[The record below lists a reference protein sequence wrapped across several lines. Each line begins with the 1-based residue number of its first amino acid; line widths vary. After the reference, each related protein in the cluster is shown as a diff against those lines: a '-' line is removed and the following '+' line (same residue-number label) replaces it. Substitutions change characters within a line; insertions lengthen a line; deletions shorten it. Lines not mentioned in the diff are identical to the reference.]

1 MTSIALFFFRQ
12 FSTSSI
18 VQQKYSLTLFCSLSE
33 IILINTDDTKNIWP
47 SRKFTNGRIRD
58 VKLPFVLQ
66 HQRRWPSSEE
76 CVKMCRKNNNNEFC
90 RLKCSRDLKG
100 IRSMKSNEEVRSM
113 NGRKDISTENV
124 NLVMQKNNKENKDEL
139 LETEESVHGVLIL
152 SNVNESNVNRSYNII
167 GIKAKETS
175 NMINDNDKIEDIK
188 RELKD
193 GSSTTTTEATV
204 VTKVNRRKYTRTS
217 LLPTNHTRPTV
228 YRGRVRYSPSSLRT
242 SILEESED
250 PDLNNSDQRLG
261 FTRKYSTTRRPT
273 TSQQSTTTSRSK
285 EEELEIMEVSV
296 AKQSSTEKNI
306 FWKARNIVAI
316 NNYMRKFNPNLS
328 VMTTIA
334 KSTKAIT
341 KPPTIKHETT
351 HEENVTSTKAVPT
364 KIIYSRP
371 TKIPS
376 LIINI
381 PNDASPIFYTDNRD
395 YQLSNGDFE
404 GSTLPETT
412 TLKVI
417 VEEQASYYENTTK
430 KEEEISSTTQS
441 TTQLPSLTDSTMQTK
456 SFRKNYTTIPRRSS
470 KSSTTIA
477 GKIDISS
484 TISSYLSNASSKKH
498 VTTTTTSNYVS
509 SSTVVSLLTET
520 LPTTTP
526 MSVSRNAAKTSI
538 PLYIEAV
545 VPPSPKSFTTST
557 TTSQPH
563 TLYEAISTTSK
574 PEINDVFVEEQ
585 KASVTTYA
593 LGAALFL
600 PLIVIVLLVIRH
612 YAHKNERKSED
623 IENYSNDIQPISPVV
638 TLDHGEENSSCFEGD
653 DSIVSEA
660 EFNRSKLKFKSLLGE
675 GNFGQVWKAEIE
687 DHSDHIGSIKIVAV
701 KTERSNANNGQGGL
715 KAECEIMRKLLP
727 AHPNVVTLLGACV
740 SKEPHMLIMSYEMR
754 GKLLSLLRTARGV
767 MNNGTLYH
775 RPHNRETS
783 MPLSPRRLTGF
794 AHDIAKGMEYIAGKG
809 VN

>member
-1 MTSIALFFFRQ
+1 
-12 FSTSSI
+12 
-18 VQQKYSLTLFCSLSE
+18 
-33 IILINTDDTKNIWP
+33 
-47 SRKFTNGRIRD
+47 
-58 VKLPFVLQ
+58 
-66 HQRRWPSSEE
+66 
-76 CVKMCRKNNNNEFC
+76 
-90 RLKCSRDLKG
+90 
-100 IRSMKSNEEVRSM
+100 
-113 NGRKDISTENV
+113 
-124 NLVMQKNNKENKDEL
+124 
-139 LETEESVHGVLIL
+139 
-152 SNVNESNVNRSYNII
+152 
-167 GIKAKETS
+167 
-175 NMINDNDKIEDIK
+175 MINDNDKMENIK
-188 RELKD
+188 RELRD
-193 GSSTTTTEATV
+193 ESSTTTTAATV
-204 VTKVNRRKYTRTS
+204 VTKINRRKYTRTS
-217 LLPTNHTRPTV
+217 LLPTNHTRPTA
-228 YRGRVRYSPSSLRT
+228 YRGRVRYSPSSIRT

-250 PDLNNSDQRLG
+250 PYLSNEQKLG
-261 FTRKYSTTRRPT
+261 VTRKYSTTRRPT
-273 TSQQSTTTSRSK
+273 TSQHSTTTSRSK

-328 VMTTIA
+328 VMSTIA

-341 KPPTIKHETT
+341 KPPTIHYD
-351 HEENVTSTKAVPT
+351 EENVTSTKAVPT
-364 KIIYSRP
+364 KVIYSRP

-381 PNDASPIFYTDNRD
+381 PNDASPIFYTDNRN

-404 GSTLPETT
+404 DSTLPETT
-412 TLKVI
+412 TLKAI
-417 VEEQASYYENTTK
+417 VEEQATYVENITK

-441 TTQLPSLTDSTMQTK
+441 TTQLPSLSDSTLQTK

-470 KSSTTIA
+470 SSSTTTTVR
-477 GKIDISS
+477 KTDISS
-484 TISSYLSNASSKKH
+484 TISSFLSNVSSKKH
-498 VTTTTTSNYVS
+498 VTTTTSNYVT

-526 MSVSRNAAKTSI
+526 MSVFRNAAKTSI
-538 PLYIEAV
+538 PLHIEVV
-545 VPPSPKSFTTST
+545 VPPSPKSFTTTT

-563 TLYEAISTTSK
+563 TLYDSISTTSK

-600 PLIVIVLLVIRH
+600 PLIVIVLIVIRQ
-612 YAHKNERKSED
+612 YAHKNERKSD
-623 IENYSNDIQPISPVV
+623 IENYSNDVQPISPVV
-638 TLDHGEENSSCFEGD
+638 TLDHGEDSSCFEGD

-701 KTERSNANNGQGGL
+701 KTERSNANGQGGL

-809 VN
+809 VK